1 MQVDASALTN
11 ANADSLATPQPFPSP
26 SLDSVQSSIPAV
38 PVSEPL
44 PQSSNDTA
52 VMLPAVQVLLAYLEQ
67 EGVDTIFGIP
77 GGPLMPFF
85 EGIFDRGKIRPIIT
99 KHEEGAS
106 FMADGYARVSGRL
119 GVCCATTGPGATNAL
134 TGVACAYRD
143 SVPIL
148 LVTAQVALSAFGKG
162 AAQESS
168 PLGIDIVDMYRDV
181 TKASVMLM
189 APEKMA
195 DITRH
200 LLRTGLTGRPGPI
213 HLSLPADM
221 MKKEVPV
228 DVRSPLHYRSPPEL
242 FDRRSVKEAAKLL
255 LQARNP
261 VLLAGYG
268 VHVGRAYKEL
278 RSLAERLAIPVATTQ
293 KGKGVFPE
301 DHRLSLGVFGFAGSP
316 QSDAVLLSEKTD
328 LLLGVGTG
336 FGELATHAWDK
347 RVGANRRIL
356 QIDVDPN
363 EIGKNY
369 SVDVSL
375 VGNSKHVLKELFYQ
389 LERET
394 RWAEPLPDVLR
405 REEELM
411 EMKAN
416 TPRFLEAHKMED
428 DAVPLYPQRVI
439 AEMQKALPR
448 DSILFVDIG
457 NVMSWALHYYKVLE
471 PGGFFINMGFGS
483 MGHAVAGAIGG
494 KMAAPDRPVVALVG
508 DGAFA
513 MNGLEVHTAVENN
526 IPVIWVVMNNGGH
539 GMVHLGE
546 SMQFKGKFSTS
557 IFKRPLNVAAIAEAV
572 GALSFR
578 VEKAGETEA
587 AIRTA
592 LRSGRP
598 SVIDVQIYRDCIPP
612 MGMRLATLER
622 FFSRPK

>member
-1 MQVDASALTN
+1 MQADATSLVN
-11 ANADSLATPQPFPSP
+11 ANAELTAEPVLSP
-26 SLDSVQSSIPAV
+26 APPPVPESRSVSPV

-44 PQSSNDTA
+44 PNSSSAPVT
-52 VMLPAVQVLLAYLEQ
+52 MLPAVQVLLAYLEQ

-85 EGIFDRGKIRPIIT
+85 EGIFDRGKIRPIIA

-189 APEKMA
+189 TPEKIA

-221 MKKEVPV
+221 MKKDSIADIRRP
-228 DVRSPLHYRSPPEL
+228 SQYRSPSEL
-242 FDRRSVKEAAKLL
+242 FDRQSVKNAAKLL
-255 LQARNP
+255 LRAKRP
-261 VLLAGYG
+261 AILAGYG
-268 VHVGRAYKEL
+268 VHISRAYDEL
-278 RSLAERLAIPVATTQ
+278 LAVAERLGIPVATTP

-301 DHRLSLGVFGFAGSP
+301 NHALSLGVFGMAGSP
-316 QSDAVLLSEKTD
+316 QADAVILSKDVD
-328 LLLGVGTG
+328 LLLAVGTS
-336 FGELATHAWDK
+336 FGEASCHAWDS
-347 RVGANRRIL
+347 RVGEDRWLL
-356 QIDVDPN
+356 QIDVDER

-369 SVDVSL
+369 PVDVAL
-375 VGNSKHVLKELFYQ
+375 VGNAKPVLNELNFELSRASGWYQTKKDVEERLAYIRKIKEKSPRSFENQ
-389 LERET
+389 
-394 RWAEPLPDVLR
+394 A
-405 REEELM
+405 M
-411 EMKAN
+411 ES
-416 TPRFLEAHKMED
+416 PE
-428 DAVPLYPQRVI
+428 VPIRPQRVI
-439 AEMQKALPR
+439 AELRRALP
-448 DSILFVDIG
+448 SNGILFVDIG
-457 NVMSWALHYYKVLE
+457 NVMAWALHYFQVQE
-471 PGGFFINMGFGS
+471 PGTFFINMGFGS

-508 DGAFA
+508 DGSFA
-513 MNGLEVHTAVENN
+513 MNGMEVHTAVENN

-539 GMVHLGE
+539 GMVHVGE
-546 SMQFKGKFSTS
+546 SIQFKGKFNTS
-557 IFKRPLNVAAIAEAV
+557 LFNHRVDAAGIGEAV
-572 GALSFR
+572 GALAFR
-578 VEKAGETEA
+578 AERPGDVEESLRQ
-587 AIRTA
+587 AI
-592 LRSGRP
+592 RSGRP
-598 SVIDVQIYRDCIPP
+598 CVIDVRGDPRDRPP
-612 MGMRLATLER
+612 LGIRLATLER
-622 FFSRPK
+622 FFGAR

>member
-1 MQVDASALTN
+1 MQADASTIAN
-11 ANADSLATPQPFPSP
+11 ANAEPVVTFP
-26 SLDSVQSSIPAV
+26 SLDTVSPVPIPNPDVAVSIA
-38 PVSEPL
+38 EPL
-44 PQSSNDTA
+44 PHSSSAT
-52 VMLPAVQVLLAYLEQ
+52 VGMLPAVQVLLAYLEQ

-85 EGIFDRGKIRPIIT
+85 EGIFDRGKIRPIIA

-148 LVTAQVALSAFGKG
+148 LVTAQVALAAFGKG

-189 APEKMA
+189 TPEKIS

-221 MKKEVPV
+221 MKTNVVSDIRTPG
-228 DVRSPLHYRSPPEL
+228 HYRSPPEL
-242 FDRRSVKEAAKLL
+242 FDRRSVKEAASLI

-261 VLLAGYG
+261 VILAGYG
-268 VHVGRAYKEL
+268 VHVGRAYEEL
-278 RSLAERLAIPVATTQ
+278 RFLAERLAIPVATTQ

-301 DHRLSLGVFGFAGSP
+301 DHPLSLGVFGFAGSP
-316 QSDAVLLSEKTD
+316 QADAILLSEKTD

-336 FGELATHAWDK
+336 FGELATHAWDQ
-347 RVGANRRIL
+347 RLGARRKIL

-375 VGNSKHVLKELFYQ
+375 VGNSKHVLKELSFQ
-389 LERET
+389 LERESRVGKAHQDLT
-394 RWAEPLPDVLR
+394 HRIEFLR
-405 REEELM
+405 S
-411 EMKAN
+411 MKET
-416 TPRFLEAHKMED
+416 TPRVLEAHKMQDES
-428 DAVPLYPQRVI
+428 VPLYPQRVI
-439 AEMQKALPR
+439 AEMQRALPR
-448 DSILFVDIG
+448 NTILFVDIG
-457 NVMSWALHYYKVLE
+457 NVMSWALHYYQVLE
-471 PGGFFINMGFGS
+471 TGGFFINMGFGS
-483 MGHAVAGAIGG
+483 MGHGVAAAIGG
-494 KMAAPDRPVVALVG
+494 KMAAKDRPVVSLVG
-508 DGAFA
+508 DAAFA

-557 IFKRPLNVAAIAEAV
+557 LFKHPLNVSAIASAV

-578 VEKAGETEA
+578 IEKAGDTEK
-587 AIRTA
+587 A
-592 LRSGRP
+592 LKEALLSGRP
-598 SVIDVQIYRDCIPP
+598 SVLDVQIYRDCIPP
-612 MGMRLATLER
+612 VGMRLATLER
-622 FFSRPK
+622 FFSQPK

>member
-1 MQVDASALTN
+1 MQADATSLVN
-11 ANADSLATPQPFPSP
+11 ANAEITAEPVLSPAPPPVPESP
-26 SLDSVQSSIPAV
+26 SVSPV

-44 PQSSNDTA
+44 PNSSNVPVTT
-52 VMLPAVQVLLAYLEQ
+52 LPAVQVLLAYLEQ

-85 EGIFDRGKIRPIIT
+85 EGIFDRGKIRPIIA

-189 APEKMA
+189 TPEKIS

-221 MKKEVPV
+221 MKREAIADIRNP
-228 DVRSPLHYRSPPEL
+228 SHYRSPPEL

-255 LQARNP
+255 VQARNP
-261 VLLAGYG
+261 VILAGYG
-268 VHVGRAYKEL
+268 VHVGRAYDEL
-278 RSLAERLAIPVATTQ
+278 RTLAERLAIPVATTQ

-301 DHRLSLGVFGFAGSP
+301 DHLLSLGVFGFAGSP

-336 FGELATHAWDK
+336 FGELATHAWDQ
-347 RVGANRRIL
+347 RLGANRKIL

-375 VGNSKHVLKELFYQ
+375 VGNSKHVLKELSFQ
-389 LERET
+389 LEREA
-394 RWAEPLPDVLR
+394 RWIETPPDLVR
-405 REEELM
+405 RKEELRV
-411 EMKAN
+411 MKESI
-416 TPRFLEAHKMED
+416 PRYLEAHKMED
-428 DAVPLYPQRVI
+428 DAAPLYPQRVI
-439 AEMQKALPR
+439 AEMQRALPR
-448 DSILFVDIG
+448 DTILFVDIG

-483 MGHAVAGAIGG
+483 MGHGVAAAIGG
-494 KMAAPDRPVVALVG
+494 KVAAKDRPVVALVG
-508 DGAFA
+508 DAAFA
-513 MNGLEVHTAVENN
+513 MNGLEVHTAVEND

-557 IFKRPLNVAAIAEAV
+557 IFKHPLNVAAIAEAV

-578 VEKAGETEA
+578 VERAGETEA
-587 AIRTA
+587 AIRKA
-592 LRSGRP
+592 LQSGRP

-612 MGMRLATLER
+612 MGMRMATLER